1 MKGALTILILC
12 LLPLALFGQHSNPD
26 DGRIFTDQEIPQ
38 VHIAIHPDS
47 LEILYQE
54 ENWYSNHEYPATF
67 VWVDSEGADT
77 LTDIGFR
84 FRGNTARA
92 KVKKSFKVSFN
103 TFISGRR
110 YYGLKKLNLN
120 AETNDPSMLRSNTA
134 WRMYRDHGV
143 AASRSNHVEVYIN
156 GDYYGLY
163 QNCEHINDDWVGER
177 FGDDKGNLYKC
188 SYPANLQ
195 YLSNNPDGYKL
206 TPPWSDTRIYELTT
220 NEELDDYSDLA
231 AFIAYLNQATP
242 SDFACGFDAHF
253 NVYAYLKILA
263 IDVLTGNWDGYLHN
277 QNNFYLYHHP
287 RTNRFEY
294 LPYDL
299 DNTWGIDWLGQD
311 WTSRDIYAY
320 GPGGLT
326 LPLYE
331 RLMADATY
339 RHIFSWYIGHM
350 AQDYLSAS
358 EWESGLESL
367 QELIGPSALAD
378 PYRPLDFGYADTDFL
393 NALDQAFGGHVDY
406 GVFPFTELRV
416 TSALDQLNAV
426 EIGPIITEVREHF
439 ANYPDSVRVRVY
451 VDGPELS
458 SLSLQYHSEGNEPQ
472 ILMASG
478 DSSPQYTFWLPVEG
492 ADVELAYNIT
502 ATGTNG
508 LTRNAW
514 CADRVLD
521 FSGAGPQIVINEV
534 MASNAST
541 IADEHGDF
549 DDWIELFN
557 AGDVPVNLSSLYLSD
572 KDGSPLY
579 WDLPDHTMEPNTF
592 LLVWADGQMW
602 QGSFHARFAV
612 SASGERIYLWQKRS
626 TGLRLIDE
634 IDVPATPTDM
644 SYGRSVDAGLPWIFF
659 DEPTPGASNH
669 LLSRNE
675 VDAPVRLR
683 VYPNPTSDEVRW
695 DALRAYGLYDLSGRL
710 LRIGEGPRLDLSPW
724 SHGVY
729 LLRLGDEWHRVV
741 KH

>member
-1 MKGALTILILC
+1 MKYTITYLLVY
-12 LLPLALFGQHSNPD
+12 LLPMALCGQHSNPD

-38 VHIAIHPDS
+38 VHISINPDS

-92 KVKKSFKVSFN
+92 KIKKSFKVSFN

-120 AETNDPSMLRSNTA
+120 AETNDPSMLRSNAA

-163 QNCEHINDDWVGER
+163 QNCEHINDDWVDER
-177 FGDDKGNLYKC
+177 FGDDEGNLYKC

-195 YLSNNPDGYKL
+195 YLSNNPDSYKL
-206 TPPWSDTRIYELTT
+206 TPPWSDTRVYELKT

-231 AFIAYLNQATP
+231 AFIAYLNQASP

-287 RTNRFEY
+287 RTDRFEY

-311 WTSRDIYAY
+311 WTSRDIYAF
-320 GPGGLT
+320 GPGGFT
-326 LPLYE
+326 VPLYE
-331 RLMADATY
+331 RLMDDATY

-350 AQDYLSAS
+350 AEDYLSAP

-367 QELIGPSALAD
+367 QNLIGPSALDD
-378 PYRPLDFGYADTDFL
+378 PYRPLDFGYSDADFL
-393 NALDQAFGGHVDY
+393 NALDQAFGDHVDY
-406 GVFPFTELRV
+406 GVFPFAELRV
-416 TSALDQLNAV
+416 ANALEQLNAV
-426 EIGPIITEVREHF
+426 EIGPIISEVREHF
-439 ANYPDSVRVRVY
+439 AAYPDSVRVRVY

-472 ILMASG
+472 ILTATG
-478 DSSPQYTFWLPVEG
+478 DGSPRYTFWLPVEG
-492 ADVELAYNIT
+492 AEVEWSYNIT

-534 MASNAST
+534 MASNSST

-549 DDWIELFN
+549 DDWIELYN
-557 AGDVPVNLSSLYLSD
+557 AGSVPVNLTSLYLSD

-579 WDLPDHTMEPNTF
+579 WDLPDYTMEPNTF
-592 LLVWADGQMW
+592 LLVWADNQTW
-602 QGSFHARFAV
+602 QGPFHARFAV
-612 SASGERIYLWQKRS
+612 SASGERLYLWQKRS

-634 IDVPATPTDM
+634 IDVPATPTDV
-644 SYGRSVDAGLPWIFF
+644 SYGRAVDAGLPWIFF

-669 LLSRNE
+669 LLSQNE
-675 VDAPVRLR
+675 VDAPTRLR
-683 VYPNPTSDEVRW
+683 VYPNPTAEEVRW
-695 DALRAYGLYDLSGRL
+695 DALRDFELYDLSGRL
-710 LRIGEGPRLDLSPW
+710 LRRGNGSRLQLGPW
-724 SHGVY
+724 SQGVY

-741 KH
+741 KE